1 MRTFRKIKNK
11 GTKKSVEN
19 ENNNNNNNNNPENR
33 KYWLDVQWGIVSS
46 HGERYPL

>member
-19 ENNNNNNNNNPENR
+19 ENNNNNNNPENR